1 MDWRLAALAWV
12 ASWSV
17 VALAAVALDK
27 RAAKRGARRTPEATL
42 LGLALVGGSPGLALG
57 MLAFRHKTRKASFL
71 ARFAFVL
78 IAQAVAVALA
88 FRSLA

>member
-71 ARFAFVL
+71 ASFAFVL